1 MAALPDW
8 VRQLLAELRAGL
20 EPLYGERLRGLYL
33 YGSYARGEQRPD
45 SDLDVLIVLDRVD
58 WYFGEIQR
66 TGELASEVSLKYD
79 VSVNRVYVPE
89 ADWGGKTTSFLI
101 SVREDA
107 IAA

>member
-20 EPLYGERLRGLYL
+20 GPLYGERLRGLYL

-66 TGELASEVSLKYD
+66 TGELASEISLKYD
-79 VSVNRVYVPE
+79 VSVSRKFVGE
-89 ADWGGKTTSFLI
+89 RDWEREPDSFLI
-101 SVREDA
+101 AVREDA
-107 IAA
+107 VPA